1 MMADTKFKPG
11 QSGNPNGRP
20 RGSRHKTTLAIEN
33 LLDGEGEEITRKAI
47 ELAKGGDMAAIRICL
62 DRLAPPRKDRHIEFT
77 LPKMEKAS
85 DAAEA
90 SAAIVEAVALGELTP
105 SEAGELMKIVE
116 SYARSLQV
124 SDFEARLERL
134 ESERPA
140 SR

>member
-1 MMADTKFKPG
+1 MSDTRFKPG

-20 RGSRHKTTLAIEN
+20 RGSRHKTTLAIEK

-62 DRLAPPRKDRHIEFT
+62 DRLAPARKDRHIEFT
-77 LPKMEKAS
+77 RPKMEKAS

-116 SYARSLQV
+116 SYARTLQA
-124 SDFEARLERL
+124 SDFEVRLERL
-134 ESERPA
+134 ENQKGAAP
-140 SR
+140 

>member
-1 MMADTKFKPG
+1 MSDTRFKPG

-20 RGSRHKTTLAIEN
+20 KGSRHKTTLAIEK
-33 LLDGEGEEITRKAI
+33 LLDGESEAITRKAI
-47 ELAKGGDMAAIRICL
+47 ELAKSGDMAAIRICL

-85 DAAEA
+85 DAAKA
-90 SAAIVEAVALGELTP
+90 SAAIVEAASSGELTP
-105 SEAGELMKIVE
+105 SEASEIMKIVE

-134 ESERPA
+134 ESERRA